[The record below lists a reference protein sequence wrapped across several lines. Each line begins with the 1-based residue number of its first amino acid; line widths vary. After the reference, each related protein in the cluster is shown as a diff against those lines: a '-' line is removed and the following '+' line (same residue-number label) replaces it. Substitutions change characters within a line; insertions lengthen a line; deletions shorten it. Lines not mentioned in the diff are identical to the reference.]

1 MTGARPGPGLGAM
14 VREILAAAWAQR
26 VSTIVTALIIGGSA
40 LTILLTSG
48 RSAAAE
54 AAVLASIDAQGTR
67 SVTVMSKGED
77 PALTRAMVDEL
88 RRLPE
93 VADVV
98 AFGPVEDVTAAAIP
112 DGTRVGKRTA
122 YGILGGSRVE
132 QRVSDLGPQAWV
144 TSQAAHTLGMPPGAR
159 SGAVRVVDG
168 EEYQI
173 TRALRLPEYLQGLEP
188 AVIVPASREAPLVGE
203 GGFAMIA
210 ILART
215 PESVSLVNDYARSL
229 LVDLPR
235 ESVTVS
241 TSEQMAELRRVVGG
255 QLTAQGRAI
264 VMGVL
269 GGATL
274 ATLVNVW
281 GMALM
286 RRRDIGRRRA
296 LGATRSM
303 IVGLMVGQV
312 AVAALLAAVV
322 GALIGMGVLV
332 AGDGPVPRPSYVV
345 ALVVALTGVASVS
358 AGIPALLASRRDPLT
373 ELRVP

>member
-1 MTGARPGPGLGAM
+1 ML
-14 VREILAAAWAQR
+14 REIVASAWAQR

-67 SVTVMSKGED
+67 SVTVMSKGEN
-77 PALTRAMVDEL
+77 PALTRAMVDDL
-88 RRLPE
+88 ARLPE
-93 VADVV
+93 VEDVV
-98 AFGPVEDVTAAAIP
+98 GFGPVEDVTAAAIP

-122 YGILGGSRVE
+122 YGSLGGRRVE
-132 QRVSDLGPQAWV
+132 QEATDLGPQAWV
-144 TSQAAHTLGMPPGAR
+144 TPQAAQTLGVPSGAS

-173 TRALRLPEYLQGLEP
+173 TESLALPEYLQGLEP
-188 AVIVPASREAPLVGE
+188 AVIVPVSRKAMPDGDR
-203 GGFAMIA
+203 GFAMIA
-210 ILART
+210 ILARS
-215 PESVSLVNDYARSL
+215 PESVGLVNDFARSL

-269 GGATL
+269 AGATL

-281 GMALM
+281 GLALM

-296 LGATRSM
+296 LGATRAT
-303 IVGLMVGQV
+303 IVALMVGQV
-312 AVAALLAAVV
+312 ACAAFLAAVL
-322 GALIGMGVLV
+322 GALIGVGVLV
-332 AGDGPVPRPSYVV
+332 AGDGPAPRLSYVV
-345 ALVVALTGVASVS
+345 ALVVALTGVASVA
-358 AGIPALLASRRDPLT
+358 AGIPALIASRRDPLT